1 MDKDEIL
8 SVVAPDE
15 KKCECA
21 KCAYGLFGG
30 WDNWKCPKFPQGK
43 PNGILYG
50 GDKCPEADPIGEEEN
65 DMDESDKIRALLKAY
80 GARDSEI
87 ENFMR
92 DLRGEAKT
100 EKSKAEVYRSL
111 KEKGGSDL
119 IIKLASMPKEE
130 REKAIADYLK

>member
-8 SVVAPDE
+8 NVLAPDE
-15 KKCECA
+15 RKCECA

-30 WDNWKCPKFPQGK
+30 WDNWKCPKFPKGK

-50 GDKCPEADPIGEEEN
+50 GDKCPEADIIGEEDE
-65 DMDESDKIRALLKAY
+65 MDESDKIRALLKAY

-100 EKSKAEVYRSL
+100 EKSKAEVYKAI

-119 IIKLASMPKEE
+119 IIKLASMTKEE